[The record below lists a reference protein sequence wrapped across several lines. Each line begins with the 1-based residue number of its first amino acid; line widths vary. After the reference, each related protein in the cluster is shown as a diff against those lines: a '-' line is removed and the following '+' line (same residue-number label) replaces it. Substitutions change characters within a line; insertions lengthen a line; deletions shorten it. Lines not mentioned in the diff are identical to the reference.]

1 MKYRYLGKS
10 GLLASRICLGTM
22 TYGNE
27 NWGCDQDA
35 ATSITKRFI
44 EAGGNFFDTADA
56 YGQGVSEEMLGAA
69 LAGHSRHDLVLAT
82 KCWFPTGKVRMPAAY
97 PGNT

>member
-10 GLLASRICLGTM
+10 GLLVSRICLGTM

-56 YGQGVSEEMLGAA
+56 YGQGVSEEMLGA
-69 LAGHSRHDLVLAT
+69 L
-82 KCWFPTGKVRMPAAY
+82 WQAAC
-97 PGNT
+97 